1 VPLRLI
7 DSSVWIT
14 YLRPK
19 PDPRIVEAI
28 RDALEAGE
36 VAIATPIVIEVLS
49 GIRDPLEYEAR
60 ETDFRALTQIQIDG
74 EVGYIA
80 ARIGKALGE
89 AGSAG
94 KTVDLML
101 AGAAI
106 RSGAEL
112 WSLYDDHYEEI
123 HRLLKK
129 RAIKVSGTFRIRW
142 LPEIRI
148 QR

>member
-1 VPLRLI
+1 VPLRLV

-19 PDPRIVEAI
+19 PDPRIVKAV

-36 VAIATPIVIEVLS
+36 AAVATPIVIEVLS
-49 GIRDPLEYEAR
+49 GIRDPIEYEAR
-60 ETDFRALTQIQIDG
+60 ETDFRALTQIEIDG
-74 EVGYIA
+74 ETGYVA
-80 ARIGKALGE
+80 ARIGKALAE
-89 AGSAG
+89 AGNTA

-112 WSLYDDHYEEI
+112 WSFPDDHYEDI
-123 HRLLKK
+123 QLLLKN
-129 RAIKVSGTFRIRW
+129 RALKVPGTLRIRW
-142 LPEIRI
+142 LP
-148 QR
+148 

>member
-1 VPLRLI
+1 M
-7 DSSVWIT
+7 

-19 PDPRIVEAI
+19 PDQRIVKAI
-28 RDALEAGE
+28 HDALDAGE
-36 VAIATPIVIEVLS
+36 VAIATPILIEVLS

-60 ETDFRALTQIQIDG
+60 ETDFRSLAQIAIDG

-80 ARIGKALGE
+80 ARIAKALAE
-89 AGSAG
+89 AGSTG

-112 WSLYDDHYEEI
+112 WSHYDDHYEEI

-129 RAIKVSGTFRIRW
+129 RSIKVPGTFRIRW
-142 LPEIRI
+142 LPEIGF
-148 QR
+148 QP

>member
-1 VPLRLI
+1 MPLRLV

-19 PDPRIVEAI
+19 PDPRLVAAI

-36 VAIATPIVIEVLS
+36 VAIATPIVVEVLS

-60 ETDFRALTQIQIDG
+60 ETDFRTLTQIEVDG
-74 EVGYIA
+74 EAGSIA
-80 ARIGKALGE
+80 ARIGKALAE
-89 AGSAG
+89 AGSMG

-106 RSGAEL
+106 RTGAEL

-123 HRLLKK
+123 RRLLKN
-129 RAIKVSGTFRIRW
+129 RTIRVSGTFRIRW
-142 LPEIRI
+142 LP
-148 QR
+148 

>member
-1 VPLRLI
+1 MPLRLV

-60 ETDFRALTQIQIDG
+60 ETDFRTLTQIAVDG
-74 EVGYIA
+74 EAGYIA
-80 ARIGKALGE
+80 ARIGKALAD
-89 AGSAG
+89 AGNMG

-112 WSLYDDHYEEI
+112 WSLHDDHYEEI
-123 HRLLKK
+123 RRLLKN
-129 RAIKVSGTFRIRW
+129 RTIRVPGTFRIRW
-142 LPEIRI
+142 LP
-148 QR
+148 

>member
-1 VPLRLI
+1 MPLRLI

-19 PDPRIVEAI
+19 PAPRIVQAV

-36 VAIATPIVIEVLS
+36 AAVATPIVIEVLN

-60 ETDFRALTQIQIDG
+60 ETDFRALPRIEVDG
-74 EVGYIA
+74 EAGYIA
-80 ARIGKALGE
+80 ARIGKALAE
-89 AGSAG
+89 AGKMG

-106 RSGAEL
+106 RASAEL
-112 WSLYDDHYEEI
+112 WSLYDDHYEDI
-123 HRLLKK
+123 RLLLKH
-129 RAIKVSGTFRIRW
+129 RGIKVPGTLRIRW
-142 LPEIRI
+142 LP
-148 QR
+148 

>member
-14 YLRPK
+14 YLRPE

-28 RDALEAGE
+28 SDALEARE

-49 GIRDPLEYEAR
+49 GIREPLECEAR

-74 EVGYIA
+74 EVEYIA
-80 ARIGKALGE
+80 AGIGKALAE
-89 AGSAG
+89 TGSAG

-101 AGAAI
+101 VPFPHDTPDTSA
-106 RSGAEL
+106 
-112 WSLYDDHYEEI
+112 D
-123 HRLLKK
+123 
-129 RAIKVSGTFRIRW
+129 RA
-142 LPEIRI
+142 
-148 QR
+148 